1 MMAQKVMKKWVKQT
15 ARVPRGYLRFQFL
28 TLLREEPMS
37 GSEIADRIEQDTD
50 GEYRPGSGSIYPVLK
65 KLHENGF
72 IEKLSIEDGV
82 QRYILTERGESFFDE
97 NEEVMEEV
105 RKRLDSVEYP
115 FVTLFQKHPLF
126 RSYFMRISRFMMTLS
141 ELPEDNWTPEVTE
154 KLDRILSRSAENLET
169 LLTTIQESK

>member
-1 MMAQKVMKKWVKQT
+1 
-15 ARVPRGYLRFQFL
+15 
-28 TLLREEPMS
+28 MS
-37 GSEIADRIEQDTD
+37 GSEMAERIEQDTD

-82 QRYILTERGESFFDE
+82 QRYVLTERGESFFDE

-115 FVTLFQKHPLF
+115 FVTLFQKHPHF
-126 RSYFMRISRFMMTLS
+126 RSYFMRISGSMMTLS
-141 ELPEDNWTPEVTE
+141 ELPEENWTPEVTE
-154 KLDRILSRSAENLET
+154 RVDRILTTSVESLESLLKTMQEN
-169 LLTTIQESK
+169 K